1 MKYSFELKKEIYEKH
16 CEGYGSDYLSK
27 IYGMDASTIRYMCRL
42 INKHGL
48 DVIWHKKKTVY
59 TSENKLAAISRVLNN
74 GEPIYAVAVDIGL
87 PSKSILQ
94 QWIKSYIS
102 NGYNVVTRYNVVTK
116 KKGRPSTRG
125 KEKEDGRRV
134 GEGERT
140 PSQATVEE
148 NYRERII
155 KKTASLSSRGRKE
168 EREQL
173 TKAAI
178 ELRQELGCTID
189 FILETINSTDSL
201 PNLPRSVYY
210 YWKERIDPDTK
221 NSDLM
226 DAITTIYTDNHK
238 RYGYR
243 RITLQL
249 KKDGW
254 TVNHKTVK
262 RLMSKLK
269 LYGIT
274 PRAKYKSY
282 KGDFNGTVDNK
293 LLYKRVDTQKH
304 RTEYIRDFSTTD
316 VNEKWTTDVSEFHI
330 AAGKLYLSPI
340 LDIHNRE
347 IVSYNI
353 SRSPSFV
360 QTTDMLNKAFSR
372 FKDLSHLI
380 FHSDQGWQYQMFQYH
395 KALKERG
402 ITQSMSRKGNCLDN
416 SPMEN
421 FFGKMKNEMFYGHEY
436 EFKTLEQLQK
446 AMEEYI
452 EYYNNE
458 RIQVKLK
465 GLTPCQARNQ
475 SLYSF

>member
-16 CEGYGSDYLSK
+16 CEGYGGDVLSK
-27 IYGMDASTIRYMCRL
+27 EYGLSASKIRYLCRL
-42 INKHGL
+42 IDKHG
-48 DVIWHKKKTVY
+48 IEAIRPKY
-59 TSENKLAAISRVLNN
+59 TKYSNEYKLVAITRVLVN
-74 GEPIYAVAVDIGL
+74 GEPVDAVAVDLGL
-87 PSKSILQ
+87 TSDSVLR
-94 QWIKSYIS
+94 QWIKSYIE
-102 NGYNVVTRYNVVTK
+102 NGYNVVTK
-116 KKGRPSTRG
+116 KKGRPSTRDKG
-125 KEKEDGRRV
+125 KEDTRGA
-134 GEGERT
+134 GEGERGT
-140 PSQATVEE
+140 SRATVEE
-148 NYRERII
+148 DYRGRII

-168 EREQL
+168 EKEQL
-173 TKAAI
+173 TKAVT
-178 ELRQELGCTID
+178 ELRQELKCSLD
-189 FILETINSTDSL
+189 FILDTINTNDSL
-201 PNLPRSVYY
+201 PDLPRSDYY
-210 YWKERIDPDTK
+210 YWKNRIDPDTK
-221 NSDLM
+221 NTDLM
-226 DAITTIYTDNHK
+226 DAIAAIYTDNHK

-249 KKDGW
+249 KNEGW
-254 TVNHKTVK
+254 AVNHKTVK

-293 LLYKRVDTQKH
+293 LLHRRVDTKKH
-304 RTEYIRDFSTTD
+304 KTEYIRDFSTSD

-340 LDIHNRE
+340 LDMHNRE
-347 IVSYNI
+347 IVSYSI
-353 SRSPSFV
+353 SKHPGYE
-360 QTTDMLNKAFSR
+360 QITDMLNKAFN
-372 FKDLSHLI
+372 KYDDLSNLI
-380 FHSDQGWQYQMFQYH
+380 FHSDQGWQYQMYH
-395 KALKERG
+395 YRKALKERG

-452 EYYNNE
+452 EYYNKE

>member
-1 MKYSFELKKEIYEKH
+1 MKYSFELKKEIYQKY
-16 CEGYGSDYLSK
+16 CEGYSSCWLSK
-27 IYGMDASTIRYMCRL
+27 EYGIDDSKIRYLCRVVD
-42 INKHGL
+42 KHGL
-48 DVIWHKKKTVY
+48 DAILHKY
-59 TSENKLAAISRVLNN
+59 TNYSPELKLSAINRVLSD
-74 GEPIYAVAVDIGL
+74 GEAIKAVAIDIGL
-87 PSKSILQ
+87 PTDSILS
-94 QWIKSYIS
+94 QWIKSYIE
-102 NGYNVVTRYNVVTK
+102 NGYNVITK
-116 KKGRPSTRG
+116 KKGRPSTRD
-125 KEKEDGRRV
+125 KEKENSRRA

-140 PSQATVEE
+140 PSRATVEE
-148 NYRERII
+148 DYRERII

-168 EREQL
+168 EKEQL
-173 TKAAI
+173 TEAVT
-178 ELRQELGCTID
+178 ELRQELKCSLD
-189 FILETINSTDSL
+189 FILETINSNDSL
-201 PNLPRSVYY
+201 PNLPRSDYY
-210 YWKERIDPDTK
+210 YWKNRIDPDTK

-226 DAITTIYTDNHK
+226 NAITAIYTDNHK

-249 KKDGW
+249 KNEGW
-254 TVNHKTVK
+254 TVNHKAVK

-269 LYGIT
+269 LYGVT
-274 PRAKYKSY
+274 PKAKYKSY

-293 LLYKRVDTQKH
+293 LLYKRVDTKKH
-304 RTEYIRDFSTTD
+304 RTEYIRDFSTSG

-340 LDIHNRE
+340 LDMYNRE

-353 SRSPSFV
+353 SRSPSYV
-360 QTTDMLNKAFSR
+360 QIKDMLKKAFDR
-372 FKDLSHLI
+372 FDDLSNLI
-380 FHSDQGWQYQMFQYH
+380 FHSDQGWQYQMFHYH
-395 KALKERG
+395 KELRERG

>member
-1 MKYSFELKKEIYEKH
+1 MKYNLELKKEIYRKR
-16 CEGYGSDYLSK
+16 CEGYGIAFLSEKYGLAKSK
-27 IYGMDASTIRYMCRL
+27 IRYLCSL
-42 INKHGL
+42 VDKHGL
-48 DVIWHKKKTVY
+48 EVLGHKY
-59 TSENKLAAISRVLNN
+59 TNYSPEYKLSAINRVLVN
-74 GEPIYAVAVDIGL
+74 GENINAVSLELGL
-87 PSKSILQ
+87 TNRSILD

-102 NGYNVVTRYNVVTK
+102 NGYNVVTK

-125 KEKEDGRRV
+125 KEKEDSRRA
-134 GEGERT
+134 GKGERT
-140 PSQATVEE
+140 SSRAAVEE
-148 NYRERII
+148 DRRSRIL
-155 KKTASLSSRGRKE
+155 KKIVCLNSRGRKE
-168 EREQL
+168 EKEQL
-173 TKAAI
+173 TKAVT
-178 ELRQELGCTID
+178 ELRQELKCSLD
-189 FILETINSTDSL
+189 FILETINSNDSL
-201 PNLPRSVYY
+201 PSLPRSDYY
-210 YWKERIDPDTK
+210 YWKNRTDPDAK

-293 LLYKRVDTQKH
+293 LLYKSVDTKRH

-330 AAGKLYLSPI
+330 ATGKLYLSPI
-340 LDIHNRE
+340 LDMHNRE
-347 IVSYNI
+347 IISYNI
-353 SRSPSFV
+353 SKSPNYM
-360 QTTDMLNKAFSR
+360 QITDMLNKAFNK
-372 FKDLSHLI
+372 FDDLSNLI

-395 KALKERG
+395 KELRERG

-452 EYYNNE
+452 YYYNNE
-458 RIQVKLK
+458 RIQIKLK

>member
-102 NGYNVVTRYNVVTK
+102 NGYNVVTK

-353 SRSPSFV
+353 SRNPNFE
-360 QTTDMLNKAFSR
+360 QTTDMLNKAFN
-372 FKDLSHLI
+372 KYDDLSNLI

-421 FFGKMKNEMFYGHEY
+421 FFGKMKTEMFYGHEY

>member
-16 CEGYGSDYLSK
+16 CEGYGGDVLSK
-27 IYGMDASTIRYMCRL
+27 EYGLSASKIRYLCRL
-42 INKHGL
+42 IDKHG
-48 DVIWHKKKTVY
+48 IEAIRPKY
-59 TSENKLAAISRVLNN
+59 TKYSNEYKLVAMTRVLVN
-74 GEPIYAVAVDIGL
+74 GEPVDAVAVDLGL
-87 PSKSILQ
+87 TSDSVLR
-94 QWIKSYIS
+94 QWIKSYIE
-102 NGYNVVTRYNVVTK
+102 NGYNVVTK
-116 KKGRPSTRG
+116 KKGRASTRDKG
-125 KEKEDGRRV
+125 KEDTRGA
-134 GEGERT
+134 GEGERRT
-140 PSQATVEE
+140 SRAIVEE
-148 NYRERII
+148 DYRGRII
-155 KKTASLSSRGRKE
+155 KKTSSLSSRGRKE
-168 EREQL
+168 EKEQL
-173 TKAAI
+173 TKAVT
-178 ELRQELGCTID
+178 ELRQELKCSLD
-189 FILETINSTDSL
+189 FILDTINTNDSL
-201 PNLPRSVYY
+201 PDLPRSDYY
-210 YWKERIDPDTK
+210 YWKNRIDPDTK
-221 NSDLM
+221 NTDLM
-226 DAITTIYTDNHK
+226 DAIAAIYTDNHK

-249 KKDGW
+249 KNEGW
-254 TVNHKTVK
+254 AVNHKTVK

-274 PRAKYKSY
+274 PRTKYKSY

-293 LLYKRVDTQKH
+293 LLYKRVDTKKH
-304 RTEYIRDFSTTD
+304 RTEYIRDFSTSD

-340 LDIHNRE
+340 LDMHNRE

-353 SRSPSFV
+353 SRSPGYM
-360 QTTDMLNKAFSR
+360 QIADMLNKAFN
-372 FKDLSHLI
+372 KYDDLSNLI
-380 FHSDQGWQYQMFQYH
+380 FHSDQGWQYQMYH
-395 KALKERG
+395 YRKALKERG

>member
-16 CEGYGSDYLSK
+16 CEGYGGDVLSK
-27 IYGMDASTIRYMCRL
+27 EYGLSASKIRYLCRL
-42 INKHGL
+42 IDKHG
-48 DVIWHKKKTVY
+48 IEAIRPKY
-59 TSENKLAAISRVLNN
+59 TKYSNEYKLVAITRVLVN
-74 GEPIYAVAVDIGL
+74 GEPVDAVAVDLGL
-87 PSKSILQ
+87 TNRCILE
-94 QWIKSYIS
+94 QWIKSYIE
-102 NGYNVVTRYNVVTK
+102 NGYNVVTK
-116 KKGRPSTRG
+116 KKGRPSTRDKG
-125 KEKEDGRRV
+125 KEDTRGA
-134 GEGERT
+134 GEGERKT
-140 PSQATVEE
+140 SRATVEE
-148 NYRERII
+148 DYRGRII
-155 KKTASLSSRGRKE
+155 KKTSSLSSRGRKQE
-168 EREQL
+168 KEQL
-173 TKAAI
+173 TKAVT
-178 ELRQELGCTID
+178 ELRQELNCSLD

-293 LLYKRVDTQKH
+293 LLYKRVDAQKH

-340 LDIHNRE
+340 LDMHNRE

-475 SLYSF
+475 SLYSI

>member
-1 MKYSFELKKEIYEKH
+1 MKLSLDDKNKIYEMH
-16 CEGYGSDYLSK
+16 LAGYGSVPISRRFHVNRNVVDYL
-27 IYGMDASTIRYMCRL
+27 CRL
-42 INKHGL
+42 IDKHGQEIL
-48 DVIWHKKKTVY
+48 TKGY
-59 TSENKLAAISRVLNN
+59 TQHSNIEKLKAIKRVLEDN
-74 GEPIYAVAVDIGL
+74 ESIWSVAINIGL
-87 PSKSILQ
+87 PNKSQLQ
-94 QWIKSYIS
+94 QWIKSYIK
-102 NGYNVVTRYNVVTK
+102 NGYNVVTK
-116 KKGRPSTRG
+116 QKGRPSTRG
-125 KEKEDGRRV
+125 KEKEDSRRA
-134 GEGERT
+134 GKGERT
-140 PSQATVEE
+140 SSRAAVEE
-148 NYRERII
+148 DRRSRIL
-155 KKTASLSSRGRKE
+155 KKIVCLNSRGRKE
-168 EREQL
+168 EKEQL
-173 TKAAI
+173 TEAVT
-178 ELRQELGCTID
+178 ELRQELKCSLE
-189 FILETINSTDSL
+189 FILETINSNDSL
-201 PNLPRSVYY
+201 PHLPRSDYY
-210 YWKERIDPDTK
+210 YWKNRTDPDSK

-226 DAITTIYTDNHK
+226 DAITTIYTGNHK

-249 KKDGW
+249 KNEGW
-254 TVNHKTVK
+254 TVNHKAVK
-262 RLMSKLK
+262 RLMSKLN

-293 LLYKRVDTQKH
+293 LLDKRVDTKKH
-304 RTEYIRDFSTTD
+304 RTEYIRDFSTSD

-347 IVSYNI
+347 IVSYSI
-353 SRSPSFV
+353 SRSPGFM
-360 QTTDMLNKAFSR
+360 QTIDMLNKAFSK
-372 FKDLSHLI
+372 FTDLSNLI
-380 FHSDQGWQYQMFQYH
+380 FHSDQGWQYQMAQYH

>member
-1 MKYSFELKKEIYEKH
+1 MKYSFEVKKEIYEKH

-27 IYGMDASTIRYMCRL
+27 EYGLNGSDIRYLCRL
-42 INKHGL
+42 VDKHGL
-48 DVIWHKKKTVY
+48 NAIRHKFTY
-59 TSENKLAAISRVLNN
+59 YSPEFKLAAINRVLAN
-74 GEPIYAVAVDIGL
+74 GESIKSVGVDLGL
-87 PSKSILQ
+87 TTYTILR
-94 QWIKSYIS
+94 QWIKSYIK
-102 NGYNVVTRYNVVTK
+102 NGYNGLTK

-125 KEKEDGRRV
+125 KEKEDSRRA

-140 PSQATVEE
+140 PSRAAVEE
-148 NYRERII
+148 DRRSRIL
-155 KKTASLSSRGRKE
+155 KKIVCLNSRGRKE
-168 EREQL
+168 EKEQL
-173 TKAAI
+173 TEAVT
-178 ELRQELGCTID
+178 ELRQELKCSLD
-189 FILETINSTDSL
+189 FILETINSNDSL
-201 PNLPRSVYY
+201 PSLPRSDYY
-210 YWKERIDPDTK
+210 YWKNRIDPDTK

-226 DAITTIYTDNHK
+226 DAITTIYTENHK

-249 KKDGW
+249 KNEGW
-254 TVNHKTVK
+254 AVNHKAVK
-262 RLMSKLK
+262 RLMSKLN

-293 LLYKRVDTQKH
+293 LLYKRVDTKKH
-304 RTEYIRDFSTTD
+304 RTEYIRDFSTTS

-340 LDIHNRE
+340 LDMHNRE

-353 SRSPSFV
+353 SRSPGSM
-360 QTTDMLNKAFSR
+360 QIADMLNKAFN
-372 FKDLSHLI
+372 KYEDLSNLI
-380 FHSDQGWQYQMFQYH
+380 FHSDQGWQYQMYQYH
-395 KALKERG
+395 KALRERG

-436 EFKTLEQLQK
+436 EFETLEQLQK

-452 EYYNNE
+452 DYYNNE

-475 SLYSF
+475 SLYSI

>member
-1 MKYSFELKKEIYEKH
+1 M
-16 CEGYGSDYLSK
+16 
-27 IYGMDASTIRYMCRL
+27 
-42 INKHGL
+42 
-48 DVIWHKKKTVY
+48 V
-59 TSENKLAAISRVLNN
+59 N
-74 GEPIYAVAVDIGL
+74 GESVESVAVDLGL
-87 PSKSILQ
+87 ATDSILR
-94 QWIKSYIS
+94 QWIKSYIE
-102 NGYNVVTRYNVVTK
+102 NGYNVVTK
-116 KKGRPSTRG
+116 KKGRPSTRDKG
-125 KEKEDGRRV
+125 KEDTRGA
-134 GEGERT
+134 GEGERRT
-140 PSQATVEE
+140 SRATVEE
-148 NYRERII
+148 DYRGRII
-155 KKTASLSSRGRKE
+155 KKTSSLSSRGRKE
-168 EREQL
+168 EKEQL
-173 TKAAI
+173 TKAVT
-178 ELRQELGCTID
+178 ELRQELNCSLD
-189 FILETINSTDSL
+189 FILETINSNDSL
-201 PNLPRSVYY
+201 PSLPRSDYY
-210 YWKERIDPDTK
+210 YWKNRIDPDTK

-249 KKDGW
+249 KNEGW
-254 TVNHKTVK
+254 LVNHKMVK
-262 RLMSKLK
+262 RLMSKLN

-293 LLYKRVDTQKH
+293 LIYKKVDTKKH
-304 RTEYIRDFSTTD
+304 KTEYIRDFSTSD

-340 LDIHNRE
+340 LDMHNRE

-353 SRSPSFV
+353 SRSPSYV
-360 QTTDMLNKAFSR
+360 QIKDMLNKAFN
-372 FKDLSHLI
+372 KYDDLSNLI
-380 FHSDQGWQYQMFQYH
+380 FHSDQGWQYQMHHYH
-395 KALKERG
+395 KALRERG

-452 EYYNNE
+452 DYYNNE

>member
-1 MKYSFELKKEIYEKH
+1 MKYSYELKKKIYEKH
-16 CEGYGSDYLSK
+16 CEGCGCSYLSK
-27 IYGMDASTIRYMCRL
+27 KYGIHKEKIRYLCKL
-42 INKHGL
+42 VDKHGL
-48 DVIWHKKKTVY
+48 EAIRHKY
-59 TSENKLAAISRVLNN
+59 TEYSPEYKLAAINRVLVS
-74 GEPIYAVAVDIGL
+74 GEAIKTVAVDLGL
-87 PSKSILQ
+87 TSDSVLSS
-94 QWIKSYIS
+94 WIKSYIE
-102 NGYNVVTRYNVVTK
+102 NGYNVVTK
-116 KKGRPSTRG
+116 KKGRHSTRD
-125 KEKEDGRRV
+125 KEKEDGRGA
-134 GEGERT
+134 GEGERRT
-140 PSQATVEE
+140 SRATVEE
-148 NYRERII
+148 DYRERII

-168 EREQL
+168 KQEQL
-173 TKAAI
+173 TKAVT
-178 ELRQELGCTID
+178 ELRQELKCSLD
-189 FILETINSTDSL
+189 FILDTINSIDSL
-201 PNLPRSVYY
+201 PNLPRSDYY
-210 YWKERIDPDTK
+210 YWKNRTDPDTK
-221 NSDLM
+221 NSELM
-226 DAITTIYTDNHK
+226 DAITSIYEDNHK

-249 KKDGW
+249 KNEGW
-254 TVNHKTVK
+254 TVNHKMVK
-262 RLMSKLK
+262 RLMSKLN

-293 LLYKRVDTQKH
+293 LLYKRVDTKRH
-304 RTEYIRDFSTTD
+304 RTEYIRDFSTSD

-340 LDIHNRE
+340 LDMHNRE

-353 SRSPSFV
+353 SKSPSFM
-360 QTTDMLNKAFSR
+360 QTIDMLNKAFNK
-372 FKDLSHLI
+372 FTDLSNLI
-380 FHSDQGWQYQMFQYH
+380 FHSDQGWQYQMYPYH
-395 KALKERG
+395 KALRERG

-452 EYYNNE
+452 DYYNNE

>member
-16 CEGYGSDYLSK
+16 CEGYSSEYLSK
-27 IYGMDASTIRYMCRL
+27 QYGLDASHIRYMCRL
-42 INKHGL
+42 IDKHGL
-48 DVIWHKKKTVY
+48 DAIRHKFTKHSPAY
-59 TSENKLAAISRVLNN
+59 KLAAINRVLED
-74 GEPIYAVAVDIGL
+74 GEPIKSVAVDIGL
-87 PSKSILQ
+87 TNGGILQ
-94 QWIKSYIS
+94 QWIKSYIE
-102 NGYNVVTRYNVVTK
+102 NGYNVVTK
-116 KKGRPSTRG
+116 KKGRPSTRDKG
-125 KEKEDGRRV
+125 KEDTRGA
-134 GEGERT
+134 GEGERGT
-140 PSQATVEE
+140 SRATVEE
-148 NYRERII
+148 DYRGRII
-155 KKTASLSSRGRKE
+155 KKTSSLSSRGRKE
-168 EREQL
+168 EKEQL
-173 TKAAI
+173 TKAVT
-178 ELRQELGCTID
+178 ELRQELKCSLD
-189 FILETINSTDSL
+189 FILDTINTNDSL
-201 PNLPRSVYY
+201 PDLPRSDYY
-210 YWKERIDPDTK
+210 YWKNRIDPDTK
-221 NSDLM
+221 NTDLM
-226 DAITTIYTDNHK
+226 DAIAAIYTDNHK

-249 KKDGW
+249 KNEGW
-254 TVNHKTVK
+254 AVNHKTVK

-293 LLYKRVDTQKH
+293 LLYKRVDTKRH

-340 LDIHNRE
+340 LDMHNRE

-360 QTTDMLNKAFSR
+360 QTTDMLNKAFS
-372 FKDLSHLI
+372 KYKNLNHLI

-395 KALKERG
+395 NALKERG

-421 FFGKMKNEMFYGHEY
+421 FFGKMKNEMFYGHEF

-446 AMEEYI
+446 AMEDYI

-458 RIQVKLK
+458 RIQVRLK

>member
-1 MKYSFELKKEIYEKH
+1 MKLTFKQKK
-16 CEGYGSDYLSK
+16 K
-27 IYGMDASTIRYMCRL
+27 IYQEYKNGYRSKYLAKKYNLTCSTIKYFCSL
-42 INKHGL
+42 ADKHG
-48 DVIWHKKKTVY
+48 VKVFKHGWHSYSPEFKREAV
-59 TSENKLAAISRVLNN
+59 ERVLLHN
-74 GEPIYAVAVDIGL
+74 ESAWSVSIDLGL
-87 PSKSILQ
+87 PGKNMLNV
-94 QWIKSYIS
+94 WIKSYIE
-102 NGYNVVTRYNVVTK
+102 NGYNVVTK
-116 KKGRPSTRG
+116 KKGRPSTRD
-125 KEKEDGRRV
+125 KEKEDGRGA
-134 GEGERT
+134 GEGERRT
-140 PSQATVEE
+140 SRATVEE
-148 NYRERII
+148 DYRERII

-168 EREQL
+168 EKEQL
-173 TKAAI
+173 TEAVT
-178 ELRQELGCTID
+178 ELRQELKCSLD
-189 FILETINSTDSL
+189 FILETINSNDSL
-201 PNLPRSVYY
+201 PNLPRSDYY
-210 YWKERIDPDTK
+210 YWKNRIDPDMKKT
-221 NSDLM
+221 DLM
-226 DAITTIYTDNHK
+226 DAITTIYADNHK

-249 KKDGW
+249 KNEGW
-254 TVNHKTVK
+254 TINHKTVK

-282 KGDFNGTVDNK
+282 KGDFNGIVDNK
-293 LLYKRVDTQKH
+293 LLYKKADPQKH
-304 RTEYIRDFSTTD
+304 KTKYIRDFSTSD

-330 AAGKLYLSPI
+330 AQGKLYLSPI
-340 LDIHNRE
+340 LDMHNRE
-347 IVSYNI
+347 IISYNI
-353 SRSPSFV
+353 SKHPNYK
-360 QTTDMLNKAFSR
+360 QITDMLNKAFDR
-372 FKDLSHLI
+372 FDDLSNLI
-380 FHSDQGWQYQMFQYH
+380 FHSDQGWQYQMFHYQ
-395 KALKERG
+395 KKLKERG

>member
-1 MKYSFELKKEIYEKH
+1 MKYSFELKKEIYEKYR
-16 CEGYGSDYLSK
+16 EGYGSDILSQK
-27 IYGMDASTIRYMCRL
+27 YGLSSSRIRYMCRL
-42 INKHGL
+42 VNKHGIE
-48 DVIWHKKKTVY
+48 VIRHKYRKYSTEY
-59 TSENKLAAISRVLNN
+59 KLVAINRVLIN
-74 GEPIYAVAVDIGL
+74 GEVVDAVAVDLGL
-87 PSKSILQ
+87 SSRYILD
-94 QWIKSYIS
+94 QWIKSYIE
-102 NGYNVVTRYNVVTK
+102 NGYNVVTK

-125 KEKEDGRRV
+125 KGKEDNRGA
-134 GEGERT
+134 GERERRT
-140 PSQATVEE
+140 SRATTEE

-155 KKTASLSSRGRKE
+155 KKTAGLSSRGRKE
-168 EREQL
+168 GKEQL
-173 TKAAI
+173 TKAVT
-178 ELRQELGCTID
+178 ELRQELKCSLD
-189 FILETINSTDSL
+189 FILETINSNDSL
-201 PNLPRSVYY
+201 PHLPKSDYY
-210 YWKERIDPDTK
+210 YWKNRSDPDAK

-226 DAITTIYTDNHK
+226 DAITTIYTDNNK

-249 KKDGW
+249 KNNGW
-254 TVNHKTVK
+254 TVNHKAVK

-282 KGDFNGTVDNK
+282 KGDFNGTVDN
-293 LLYKRVDTQKH
+293 LLLHKKVDTKRH
-304 RTEYIRDFSTTD
+304 KTEYIRDFSTSD

-340 LDIHNRE
+340 LDMHNRE

-353 SRSPSFV
+353 SKSPSYM
-360 QTTDMLNKAFSR
+360 QITDMLNKAFNK
-372 FKDLSHLI
+372 FTDLSSLI

-395 KALKERG
+395 KALRERG

-436 EFKTLEQLQK
+436 EFKSLEQLQK
-446 AMEEYI
+446 AMEDYI
-452 EYYNNE
+452 DYYNNE

>member
-16 CEGYGSDYLSK
+16 CQGYASESLSK
-27 IYGMDASTIRYMCRL
+27 EYGVDASKIRYFCRL
-42 INKHGL
+42 VDKHGL
-48 DVIWHKKKTVY
+48 EAIRHKY
-59 TSENKLAAISRVLNN
+59 TIYSPELKMTAINRVLSD
-74 GEPIYAVAVDIGL
+74 GESVKAVAIDIGL
-87 PSKSILQ
+87 PTDSVLRK
-94 QWIKSYIS
+94 WIKSYIE
-102 NGYNVVTRYNVVTK
+102 NRYNVVTK

-293 LLYKRVDTQKH
+293 LLYKRVDAQKH

>member
-1 MKYSFELKKEIYEKH
+1 MKYSFELKKEIYEKY
-16 CEGYGSDYLSK
+16 CEGYSSEYLSK
-27 IYGMDASTIRYMCRL
+27 KYGLDASHIRYMCRL
-42 INKHGL
+42 IDKHGL
-48 DVIWHKKKTVY
+48 DAIRHKFTKHSPAY
-59 TSENKLAAISRVLNN
+59 KLAAINRVLED
-74 GEPIYAVAVDIGL
+74 GESITVVAIDLGL
-87 PSKSILQ
+87 ANKCVLQ
-94 QWIKSYIS
+94 QWIKSYIE
-102 NGYNVVTRYNVVTK
+102 NGYNVVTK
-116 KKGRPSTRG
+116 KKGRPLTRDKGKEDTRG
-125 KEKEDGRRV
+125 A
-134 GEGERT
+134 GEGERRT
-140 PSQATVEE
+140 SRAIVEE
-148 NYRERII
+148 DYRGRII
-155 KKTASLSSRGRKE
+155 KKTSSLSSRGRKE
-168 EREQL
+168 EKEQL
-173 TKAAI
+173 TKAVT
-178 ELRQELGCTID
+178 ELRQELKCSLD
-189 FILETINSTDSL
+189 FILDTINTNDSL
-201 PNLPRSVYY
+201 PDLPRSDYY
-210 YWKERIDPDTK
+210 YWKNRIDPDTK
-221 NSDLM
+221 NTDLM
-226 DAITTIYTDNHK
+226 DAIAAIYTDNHK

-249 KKDGW
+249 KNEGW
-254 TVNHKTVK
+254 AVNHKTVK

-293 LLYKRVDTQKH
+293 LLHRRVDTKKH
-304 RTEYIRDFSTTD
+304 RTEYIRDFSTSD

-340 LDIHNRE
+340 LDMHNRE

-353 SRSPSFV
+353 SRSPGYM
-360 QTTDMLNKAFSR
+360 QIADMLNKAFN
-372 FKDLSHLI
+372 KYDDLSNLI
-380 FHSDQGWQYQMFQYH
+380 FHSDQGWQYQMYH
-395 KALKERG
+395 YRKALKERG

-452 EYYNNE
+452 EYYNKE

>member
-1 MKYSFELKKEIYEKH
+1 MKYSFEIKKEIYKKL
-16 CEGYGSDYLSK
+16 CKGYGSEYLSK
-27 IYGMDASTIRYMCRL
+27 VYGISASKIRYMRRL
-42 INKHGL
+42 IDKHGL
-48 DVIWHKKKTVY
+48 EAIWHKSTTY
-59 TSENKLAAISRVLNN
+59 SPEYKLAAINRVLIN
-74 GEPIYAVAVDIGL
+74 GENVQVVAIDLGL
-87 PSKSILQ
+87 TADSILR
-94 QWIKSYIS
+94 QWIKSYIK
-102 NGYNVVTRYNVVTK
+102 NGYNGLTK
-116 KKGRPSTRG
+116 KKGRPSTRD
-125 KEKEDGRRV
+125 KEREDSPRA

-140 PSQATVEE
+140 PSRAAVEE
-148 NYRERII
+148 DHRSRIL
-155 KKTASLSSRGRKE
+155 KKIVCLNSRGRKE
-168 EREQL
+168 EKEQL
-173 TKAAI
+173 TEAVT
-178 ELRQELGCTID
+178 ELRQELKCSLD
-189 FILETINSTDSL
+189 FILETINSNNSL
-201 PNLPRSVYY
+201 PSLPKSDYY
-210 YWKERIDPDTK
+210 YWKNRIDPDTK
-221 NSDLM
+221 YSDLM

-249 KKDGW
+249 KNEGW
-254 TVNHKTVK
+254 AVNHKAVK
-262 RLMSKLK
+262 RLMSKLN

-282 KGDFNGTVDNK
+282 KGDFNGAVDNK
-293 LLYKRVDTQKH
+293 LLYKRVDTKKH
-304 RTEYIRDFSTTD
+304 RTEYIRDFSTSD

-340 LDIHNRE
+340 LDMHNRE

-353 SRSPSFV
+353 SRSPGYM
-360 QTTDMLNKAFSR
+360 QITDMLNKAFNR
-372 FKDLSHLI
+372 FEDLNNLI
-380 FHSDQGWQYQMFQYH
+380 FHSDQGWQYQMYQYH
-395 KALKERG
+395 KALRERG

-416 SPMEN
+416 SPIEN

-452 EYYNNE
+452 DYYNNE

>member
-16 CEGYGSDYLSK
+16 CEGYSSEYLSK
-27 IYGMDASTIRYMCRL
+27 QYGLDASHIRYMCRL
-42 INKHGL
+42 IDKHGL
-48 DVIWHKKKTVY
+48 DAIRHKFTKHSPAY
-59 TSENKLAAISRVLNN
+59 KLAAINRVLED
-74 GEPIYAVAVDIGL
+74 GEPIKSVAVDIGL
-87 PSKSILQ
+87 TNGGILQ
-94 QWIKSYIS
+94 QWIKSYIE
-102 NGYNVVTRYNVVTK
+102 NGYNVVTK
-116 KKGRPSTRG
+116 KKGRPSTRDKG
-125 KEKEDGRRV
+125 KEDTRGA
-134 GEGERT
+134 GEGERGT
-140 PSQATVEE
+140 SRATVEE
-148 NYRERII
+148 DYRGRII
-155 KKTASLSSRGRKE
+155 KKTSSLSSRGRKE
-168 EREQL
+168 EKEQL
-173 TKAAI
+173 TKAVT
-178 ELRQELGCTID
+178 ELRQELKCSLD
-189 FILETINSTDSL
+189 FILDTINTNDSL
-201 PNLPRSVYY
+201 PDLPRSDYY
-210 YWKERIDPDTK
+210 YWKNRIDPDTK
-221 NSDLM
+221 NTDLM
-226 DAITTIYTDNHK
+226 DAISAIYTDNHK

-249 KKDGW
+249 KNEGW
-254 TVNHKTVK
+254 AVNHKTVK

-293 LLYKRVDTQKH
+293 LLYKRVDTKRH

-340 LDIHNRE
+340 LDMHNRE

-360 QTTDMLNKAFSR
+360 QTTDMLNKAFS
-372 FKDLSHLI
+372 KYKNLNHLI

-395 KALKERG
+395 NALKERG

-421 FFGKMKNEMFYGHEY
+421 FFGKMKNEMFYGHEF

-446 AMEEYI
+446 AMEDYI

-465 GLTPCQARNQ
+465 GLIPCLARNQ

>member
-16 CEGYGSDYLSK
+16 CEGYGGDVLSK
-27 IYGMDASTIRYMCRL
+27 EYGLSASKIRYLCRL
-42 INKHGL
+42 IDKHG
-48 DVIWHKKKTVY
+48 IEAIRPKY
-59 TSENKLAAISRVLNN
+59 TKYSNEYKLVAMTRVLVN
-74 GEPIYAVAVDIGL
+74 GEPVDAVAVDLGL
-87 PSKSILQ
+87 TSDSVLR
-94 QWIKSYIS
+94 QWIKSYIE
-102 NGYNVVTRYNVVTK
+102 NGYNVVTK
-116 KKGRPSTRG
+116 KKGRASTRDKG
-125 KEKEDGRRV
+125 KEDTRGA
-134 GEGERT
+134 GEGERRT
-140 PSQATVEE
+140 SRAIVEE
-148 NYRERII
+148 DYRGRII
-155 KKTASLSSRGRKE
+155 KKTSSLSSRGRKE
-168 EREQL
+168 EKEQL
-173 TKAAI
+173 TKAVT
-178 ELRQELGCTID
+178 ELRQELKCSLD
-189 FILETINSTDSL
+189 FILDTINTNDSL
-201 PNLPRSVYY
+201 PNLQRSDYY
-210 YWKERIDPDTK
+210 YWKNRIDPDTK
-221 NSDLM
+221 NTDLM
-226 DAITTIYTDNHK
+226 DAIAAIYTDNHK

-249 KKDGW
+249 KNEGW
-254 TVNHKTVK
+254 AVNHKTVK

-293 LLYKRVDTQKH
+293 LLYKRVDTKKH
-304 RTEYIRDFSTTD
+304 RTEYIRDFSTSD

-340 LDIHNRE
+340 LDMHNRE

-353 SRSPSFV
+353 SRSPGYM
-360 QTTDMLNKAFSR
+360 QIADMLNKAFN
-372 FKDLSHLI
+372 KYDDLSNLI
-380 FHSDQGWQYQMFQYH
+380 FHSDQGWQYQMYQYH

-452 EYYNNE
+452 EYYNKE

>member
-1 MKYSFELKKEIYEKH
+1 MKFSFEQKKEIYEKH

-27 IYGMDASTIRYMCRL
+27 IYGLDASQIRYMCRL

-48 DVIWHKKKTVY
+48 DVIRHKNQTAY
-59 TSENKLAAISRVLNN
+59 TAENKLAAIYRVLEN
-74 GEPIYAVAVDIGL
+74 GEPVEVVAIDIGL
-87 PSKSILQ
+87 TNSSILR
-94 QWIKSYIS
+94 QWIKSYIE
-102 NGYNVVTRYNVVTK
+102 NGYNVVTK
-116 KKGRPSTRG
+116 KKGRPSTRD
-125 KEKEDGRRV
+125 KEKEDGRGA
-134 GEGERT
+134 GEGERRT
-140 PSQATVEE
+140 SRATVEE
-148 NYRERII
+148 DYRERII

-168 EREQL
+168 KQEQL
-173 TKAAI
+173 TKAVT
-178 ELRQELGCTID
+178 ELRQELKCSLD
-189 FILETINSTDSL
+189 FILETINSIDSL
-201 PNLPRSVYY
+201 PNLPRSDYY
-210 YWKERIDPDTK
+210 YWKNRTDPDTK

-226 DAITTIYTDNHK
+226 DAITTIYADNHK

-249 KKDGW
+249 KNEGW

-269 LYGIT
+269 LYGVT
-274 PRAKYKSY
+274 PRTKYKSY
-282 KGDFNGTVDNK
+282 KGDFNGTVDNI
-293 LLYKRVDTQKH
+293 LLYKKVDTKKH

-340 LDIHNRE
+340 LDMHNRE

-353 SRSPSFV
+353 SKSPSFV

-372 FKDLSHLI
+372 FEDLSHLI
-380 FHSDQGWQYQMFQYH
+380 FHSDQGWQYQMFEYH
-395 KALKERG
+395 KALRERG

-421 FFGKMKNEMFYGHEY
+421 FFGKMKNEMFYGHEF

-446 AMEEYI
+446 AMEDYI

-458 RIQVKLK
+458 RIQVRLK

>member
-27 IYGMDASTIRYMCRL
+27 KYGMDASKIRYMCRL
-42 INKHGL
+42 IDKHGL
-48 DVIWHKKKTVY
+48 DAIRHKFTKY
-59 TSENKLAAISRVLNN
+59 SPAYKLAAINRVLED
-74 GEPIYAVAVDIGL
+74 GEPIKSVAVDIGL
-87 PSKSILQ
+87 TTDGILH
-94 QWIKSYIS
+94 QWIKSYIE
-102 NGYNVVTRYNVVTK
+102 NGYNVVTK
-116 KKGRPSTRG
+116 KKGRPSTRDN
-125 KEKEDGRRV
+125 EKEDGRRA

-140 PSQATVEE
+140 SSRTTIEE
-148 NYRERII
+148 NNRERII
-155 KKTASLSSRGRKE
+155 KKTTSLNSRGRKE
-168 EREQL
+168 EKEQL
-173 TKAAI
+173 TKAVT
-178 ELRQELGCTID
+178 ELRQELNCSLD
-189 FILETINSTDSL
+189 FILETINSNDSL
-201 PNLPRSVYY
+201 PSLPRSDYY
-210 YWKERIDPDTK
+210 YWKKRIDPDTK

-249 KKDGW
+249 KNEGW
-254 TVNHKTVK
+254 SVNHKTVK

-274 PRAKYKSY
+274 PKAKYKSY

-293 LLYKRVDTQKH
+293 LLYKKVDTKRH

-340 LDIHNRE
+340 LDMHNRE

-353 SRSPSFV
+353 SRSPSYV
-360 QTTDMLNKAFSR
+360 QIKDMLNKAFN
-372 FKDLSHLI
+372 KYDDLSNLI
-380 FHSDQGWQYQMFQYH
+380 FHSDQGWQYQMHHYH
-395 KALKERG
+395 KVLKEKG
-402 ITQSMSRKGNCLDN
+402 ISQSMSRKGNCLDN

-421 FFGKMKNEMFYGHEY
+421 FFGKMKNEMFYGHEF
-436 EFKTLEQLQK
+436 EFETLEQLQK

-452 EYYNNE
+452 DYYNNE

>member
-1 MKYSFELKKEIYEKH
+1 MKYDFELKKEIYEKH
-16 CEGYGSDYLSK
+16 CEGYGSNTLSK
-27 IYGMDASTIRYMCRL
+27 IYGVNASKIRYICRL
-42 INKHGL
+42 VDKHGL
-48 DVIWHKKKTVY
+48 EAIRRKY
-59 TSENKLAAISRVLNN
+59 TNYSYEYKLAAIKRVMVN
-74 GEPIYAVAVDIGL
+74 GESVESVAVDLGL
-87 PSKSILQ
+87 ATDSILG
-94 QWIKSYIS
+94 QWIKSYIE
-102 NGYNVVTRYNVVTK
+102 NGYNVVIK
-116 KKGRPSTRG
+116 KKGRPSTRD
-125 KEKEDGRRV
+125 KEKEDGRRA

-140 PSQATVEE
+140 PSRATIEE
-148 NYRERII
+148 NNRERII
-155 KKTASLSSRGRKE
+155 KKTTSLNSRGRKE
-168 EREQL
+168 EKEQL
-173 TKAAI
+173 TKAVT
-178 ELRQELGCTID
+178 ELRQELNCSLD
-189 FILETINSTDSL
+189 FILETINSNDSL
-201 PNLPRSVYY
+201 PSLPRSDYY
-210 YWKERIDPDTK
+210 YWKNRIDPDTK
-221 NSDLM
+221 NSDLI

-249 KKDGW
+249 KNEGW
-254 TVNHKTVK
+254 LVNHKMVK
-262 RLMSKLK
+262 RLMSKLN

-293 LLYKRVDTQKH
+293 LIYKKVDTKKH
-304 RTEYIRDFSTTD
+304 KTEYIRDFSTSD

-340 LDIHNRE
+340 LDMHNRE

-353 SRSPSFV
+353 SKSPGFKQV
-360 QTTDMLNKAFSR
+360 VDMLKEAFD
-372 FKDLSHLI
+372 KHTNLNNLI
-380 FHSDQGWQYQMFQYH
+380 FHSDQGWQYQMVQYR
-395 KALKERG
+395 KELRKRG

-421 FFGKMKNEMFYGHEY
+421 FFGKMKNEMFYGHEF
-436 EFKTLEQLQK
+436 EFETLEQLQK